1 MRTRWNALL
10 VSLGVDATNGL
21 SGMLGS
27 GGVSRPIRFGIVGI
41 VTFGV
46 QIGFFALFKAA
57 GLPSVVANAFA
68 LALAVQ
74 FNFAANQ
81 LLVWADLP
89 VRLWS
94 RAFAE
99 RWATYHGCIAVS
111 LVVNFG
117 AFVVAHLFMPDVL
130 AVMVGI
136 VSSTAIKFI
145 SLERYAFRPN
155 QT

>member
-1 MRTRWNALL
+1 LFQ
-10 VSLGVDATNGL
+10 ATGL
-21 SGMLGS
+21 SA
-27 GGVSRPIRFGIVGI
+27 VI
-41 VTFGV
+41 
-46 QIGFFALFKAA
+46 
-57 GLPSVVANAFA
+57 ANAFA

-74 FNFAANQ
+74 FNFAGNQ

-99 RWATYHGCIAVS
+99 RWVAYHGCIAVS

-117 AFVVAHLFMPDVL
+117 AFVVAHLFLPDVI
-130 AVMVGI
+130 AVMIGI
-136 VSSTAIKFI
+136 GSSTAIKFV